1 VLGANEL
8 KAELDITE
16 PQLRAWIREG
26 MPAISIKPKR
36 LFDEAAV
43 LDWLRSTGRV
53 EPEQAPEQIVTTRAE
68 LAQLLGVNTRT
79 VGEWLN
85 DPDFPGQSGQPGRAN
100 GYFPV
105 EKIRQWMA
113 SRPQYEDESSELNSA
128 LKRER
133 LEKLRL
139 ENAETAGRLID
150 RAAVEGWVA
159 RKAALARQKLA
170 TLEPIVMG
178 ALPPEVD
185 ARVKTQLAADV
196 RSIVDQMLTELARSY
211 RDKDDSDD
219 SDG

>member
-8 KAELDITE
+8 KAELKITE
-16 PQLRAWIREG
+16 PQLRAWMRDG
-26 MPAISIKPKR
+26 MPAISTKPR
-36 LFDEAAV
+36 RFDEAAV
-43 LDWLRSTGRV
+43 HAWLLKTGKI
-53 EPEQAPEQIVTTRAE
+53 EPEPQPEQVVTTRAE
-68 LAQLLGVNTRT
+68 LAQVLGVNTRT
-79 VGEWLN
+79 VAEWLN
-85 DPDFPGQSGQPGRAN
+85 DPDFPGQAGQPGRAN

-105 EKIRQWMA
+105 EKIRAWMA
-113 SRPQYEDESSELNSA
+113 ARPQYEDESSELNSA

-159 RKAALARQKLA
+159 RKAALARQRLA

-178 ALPPEVD
+178 SLPPEID
-185 ARVKTQLAADV
+185 ARVKAQLAVDV
-196 RSIVDQMLTELARSY
+196 RSIIDQMLTELARSY

-219 SDG
+219 QDN